1 MSRTILPADL
11 AALDALRF
19 LVGAGPGGVGPV
31 NGSTDGDTDV
41 DAEDDGDDVEGDDA
55 GDGEDVDEG
64 DEDDD
69 KPLGPKG
76 EKALAAMKEKRKQER
91 ARRIAAEAEV
101 RRLRAGKPTES
112 DDGDDD
118 EKARI
123 IEERI
128 TSRANRRI
136 ISAEV
141 RAAAAGK
148 LADPADAH
156 KFLDLDQFEVG
167 EDGDV
172 DQDEIADAIEDLL
185 KDKPYLAA
193 QGGTR
198 KIPKPDRRQGGGQRE
213 AAGTVASGRAAY
225 EARKKKTN

>member
-1 MSRTILPADL
+1 MSSTILSADL
-11 AALDALRF
+11 AALDTLRF
-19 LVGAGPGGVGPV
+19 LVGAGPSGVGTV
-31 NGSTDGDTDV
+31 KGADDDIDTGNDGDEDDDTDV
-41 DAEDDGDDVEGDDA
+41 DDDTDA
-55 GDGEDVDEG
+55 DE

-91 ARRIAAEAEV
+91 ARRIAAEAEL
-101 RRLRAGKPTES
+101 RRLRAGKPAES
-112 DDGDDD
+112 DDADDD

-167 EDGDV
+167 EDGEV
-172 DQDEIADAIEDLL
+172 DEDEIADAIDDLL

-198 KIPKPDRRQGGGQRE
+198 KTPKPDRRQGGGQRDT
-213 AAGTVASGRAAY
+213 AGSVASGRAAY
-225 EARKKKTN
+225 LARKNKTN

>member
-1 MSRTILPADL
+1 MSSTILPADL
-11 AALDALRF
+11 SALDALRF

-31 NGSTDGDTDV
+31 KGTPES
-41 DAEDDGDDVEGDDA
+41 EDDGVDDDSDDSIDDPDDGA
-55 GDGEDVDEG
+55 DGEEDG
-64 DEDDD
+64 DDD

-76 EKALAAMKEKRKQER
+76 EKALAALKEKSKQER
-91 ARRIAAEAEV
+91 ARRIAAEAEL
-101 RRLRAGKPTES
+101 RRLRAGKSPEPSGDTE
-112 DDGDDD
+112 DD
-118 EKARI
+118 EKTRI

-141 RAAAAGK
+141 RAAAATK
-148 LADPADAH
+148 LADPSDAH

-167 EDGDV
+167 EDGEV
-172 DQDEIADAIEDLL
+172 DQDEIADAIDDLL

-198 KIPKPDRRQGGGQRE
+198 KTPRPDRRQGGGQRE
-213 AAGTVASGRAAY
+213 STGTVASGRAAY
-225 EARKKKTN
+225 LARKNKTN